1 MPNCQLPITNFK
13 LFMIGFIQQLQRRT
27 PLGWLQLTRQK
38 GRLAVALS
46 GVAFADLLMLMQ
58 LGFRSALFNSAT
70 ILHESLRAD
79 IVLLNPQALNLQ
91 DLSTFTRRRL
101 YQAMD
106 VPGVATAEPIYNSLV
121 TWKHPQTRKKTQVMI
136 IGFNPDKPAF
146 DLPEVN
152 QNIDSIKLPD
162 TILFD
167 EATRGEYGEVI
178 EQIKQGKT
186 VQTEI
191 SGRTITVDNLFKVGA
206 SFAADG
212 TLMTSD
218 QNFLRLFQNQDSG
231 SVNLGLIR
239 LEPGYQ
245 AEEVAEKIKYHL
257 RNADD
262 IKVLTKEEF
271 IAFEKA
277 YWQSNTPIGFIF
289 ALGTMMGFIVGVIIV
304 YQVLSTDVNAH
315 IKEYATFKAM
325 GYKNFFLLS
334 VVFEEAIIL
343 AILGFIPGALISTGL
358 YALTRNATNLPLY
371 MTLAR
376 AIQVQVMTIIMCMIS
391 GAVATRKVQSADPA
405 DMF

>member
-1 MPNCQLPITNFK
+1 
-13 LFMIGFIQQLQRRT
+13 MIGFIQKLQRRT
-27 PLGWLQLTRQK
+27 PLGWLQLTRKK

-70 ILHESLRAD
+70 VLHESLRAD

-136 IGFNPDKPAF
+136 IGFNPEKPVF

-178 EQIKQGKT
+178 EQIKQGQT
-186 VQTEI
+186 VKTEI
-191 SGRTITVDNLFKVGA
+191 NGRTITVDNLFKVGA

-218 QNFLRLFQNQDSG
+218 QNFLRLFPNQDSG

-371 MTLAR
+371 MTVAR

>member
-1 MPNCQLPITNFK
+1 MPNIYQKYKII
-13 LFMIGFIQQLQRRT
+13 MIGFIQQLQRRT

-38 GRLAVALS
+38 GRLLVALS

-58 LGFRSALFNSAT
+58 LGFQSALFNSAT
-70 ILHESLRAD
+70 RLHDSLRAD
-79 IVLLNPQALNLQ
+79 LVLMSPQALNLQ

-106 VPGVATAEPIYNSLV
+106 VPGVATAEPMYNSLV
-121 TWKHPQTRKKTQVMI
+121 TWRNPQTRLKTQVMI

-152 QNIDSIKLPD
+152 QNIDAIKLPD

-167 EATRGEYGEVI
+167 EATRGTYDKVI
-178 EQIKQGKT
+178 AQIKQGQT
-186 VQTEI
+186 VTTEVR
-191 SGRTITVDNLFKVGA
+191 GRTMTIADVFKVGA

-218 QNFLRLFQNQDSG
+218 QNFLRLFSGQDSG
-231 SVNLGLIR
+231 SANLGLIR
-239 LEPGYQ
+239 LKPGY
-245 AEEVAEKIKYHL
+245 EPEKVAEQLKYHL

-271 IAFEKA
+271 IEFEKA
-277 YWQSNTPIGFIF
+277 YWQTNTPIGFIF
-289 ALGTMMGFIVGVIIV
+289 SLGAMMGFIVGIIIV

-343 AILGFIPGALISTGL
+343 AVLGFIPGAAISTGL

-371 MTLAR
+371 MTVAR
-376 AIQVQVMTIIMCMIS
+376 VIQVQVMTIIMCVIS

>member
-1 MPNCQLPITNFK
+1 
-13 LFMIGFIQQLQRRT
+13 MIGFIQQLQRRT

-38 GRLAVALS
+38 GRLLVALS

-70 ILHESLRAD
+70 VLHESLRAD
-79 IVLLNPQALNLQ
+79 IVLLSPQAMNLQ

-101 YQAMD
+101 FQAMD
-106 VPGVATAEPIYNSLV
+106 VPGVANAEPIYNSLV
-121 TWKHPQTRKKTQVMI
+121 TWKNPQTRKKTQVMI

-146 DLPEVN
+146 NLPEVN

-178 EQIKQGKT
+178 EQIKQGQT
-186 VQTEI
+186 VKTEI
-191 SGRTITVDNLFKVGA
+191 KGRTVTVDNLFKVGA

-218 QNFLRLFQNQDSG
+218 QNFLRLFPNQDSG

-239 LEPGYQ
+239 LEPGYE
-245 AEEVAEKIKYHL
+245 AEEVAEKIKYYL
-257 RNADD
+257 RNTDD

-371 MTLAR
+371 MTVAR

>member
-1 MPNCQLPITNFK
+1 
-13 LFMIGFIQQLQRRT
+13 MIGFIQQLQRRT

-70 ILHESLRAD
+70 TLHESLNAD
-79 IVLLNPQALNLQ
+79 IVLLSPQALNLQ

-121 TWKHPQTRKKTQVMI
+121 TWKNPQTAKKNQVMI

-152 QNIDSIKLPD
+152 NNIDSIKLPD

-178 EQIKQGKT
+178 EQIKQGQT
-186 VQTEI
+186 VKTEI
-191 SGRTITVDNLFKVGA
+191 NGRTITIDNLFKVGA

-218 QNFLRLFQNQDSG
+218 QNFLTLFPNQDSG
-231 SVNLGLIR
+231 SVNLGLVR
-239 LEPGYQ
+239 LEPGY
-245 AEEVAEKIKYHL
+245 EVEDVAEKLKYHL

-262 IKVLTKEEF
+262 IKILTKSEF
-271 IAFEKA
+271 IEFEKA
-277 YWQSNTPIGFIF
+277 YWQTNTPIGFIF

-343 AILGFIPGALISTGL
+343 AILGFLPGAAISTGL

-371 MTLAR
+371 MTVAR
-376 AIQVQVMTIIMCMIS
+376 AVQVQVLTIIMCMIS

>member
-1 MPNCQLPITNFK
+1 
-13 LFMIGFIQQLQRRT
+13 MIGFIQQLQRRT

-38 GRLAVALS
+38 GRLLVALS

-58 LGFRSALFNSAT
+58 LGFQSALFNSAT
-70 ILHESLRAD
+70 RLHDSLRAD
-79 IVLLNPQALNLQ
+79 LVLMSPQALNLQ

-106 VPGVATAEPIYNSLV
+106 VPGVATAEPMYNSLV
-121 TWKHPQTRKKTQVMI
+121 TWRNPQTRLKTQVMI

-152 QNIDSIKLPD
+152 QKIDAIKLPD

-167 EATRGEYGEVI
+167 EATRGTYDKVI
-178 EQIKQGKT
+178 AQIKQGQT
-186 VQTEI
+186 VTTEVK
-191 SGRTITVDNLFKVGA
+191 GRTMTIADVFKVGA

-218 QNFLRLFQNQDSG
+218 QNFLRLFPGQDSG
-231 SVNLGLIR
+231 STNLGLIR
-239 LEPGYQ
+239 LKPGY
-245 AEEVAEKIKYHL
+245 EPEKVAEQLKYHL

-271 IAFEKA
+271 IEFEKA
-277 YWQSNTPIGFIF
+277 YWQTNTPIGFIF
-289 ALGTMMGFIVGVIIV
+289 SLGAMMGFIVGIIIV

-343 AILGFIPGALISTGL
+343 AILGFIPGAAISTGL

-371 MTLAR
+371 MTVAR
-376 AIQVQVMTIIMCMIS
+376 VIQVQVMTIIMCVIS

>member
-1 MPNCQLPITNFK
+1 
-13 LFMIGFIQQLQRRT
+13 MIGLIQKLRRRT

-38 GRLAVALS
+38 GRLLVAVS

-58 LGFRSALFNSAT
+58 LGFQSALFNSAT
-70 ILHESLRAD
+70 RLHDSLRAD
-79 IVLLNPQALNLQ
+79 LVLLSPQALNLQ

-106 VPGVATAEPIYNSLV
+106 VPGVATAEGIYNSLV
-121 TWKHPQTRKKTQVMI
+121 TWKNPQTNRNTQVMI

-152 QNIDSIKLPD
+152 QNIDAIKLPD

-167 EATRGEYGEVI
+167 EATRGQYDQAI
-178 EQIKQGKT
+178 ANIKQGQIVK
-186 VQTEI
+186 TEI
-191 SGRTITVDNLFKVGA
+191 KGRTITIADLFKVGA

-218 QNFLRLFQNQDSG
+218 QNFLRLFPRQDSA

-239 LEPGYQ
+239 LKPGYEP
-245 AEEVAEKIKYHL
+245 EEVAAKIKYHL
-257 RNADD
+257 ANADD
-262 IKVLTKEEF
+262 IKVLTKSEF
-271 IAFEKA
+271 IQFEKA
-277 YWQSNTPIGFIF
+277 YWQTNTPIGFIF
-289 ALGTMMGFIVGVIIV
+289 SLGTMMGFVVGVIIV

-325 GYKNFFLLS
+325 GYRNFFLLS
-334 VVFEEAIIL
+334 VVFEQAIIL
-343 AILGFIPGALISTGL
+343 ALLGFIPGAAISTGL

-371 MTLAR
+371 MTVAR
-376 AIQVQVMTIIMCMIS
+376 AIQVQVMTIIMCIIS

>member
-1 MPNCQLPITNFK
+1 
-13 LFMIGFIQQLQRRT
+13 MIGFIQQLQRRT

-70 ILHESLRAD
+70 ILHESLKAD

-106 VPGVATAEPIYNSLV
+106 VPGVANAEPIYNSLV
-121 TWKHPQTRKKTQVMI
+121 TWKNPQTSKKNQVMI
-136 IGFNPDKPAF
+136 IGFNPDQPAF

-152 QNIDSIKLPD
+152 NNIDSIKLPD

-178 EQIKQGKT
+178 EQIKQGKIVT
-186 VQTEI
+186 TEI
-191 SGRTITVDNLFKVGA
+191 NGRTITIDNLFKVGA

-218 QNFLRLFQNQDSG
+218 QNFLRLFPNQDSG

-239 LEPGYQ
+239 LEPGY
-245 AEEVAEKIKYHL
+245 EAEKVVEELKYHL

-262 IKVLTKEEF
+262 IKILTKEEF

-277 YWQSNTPIGFIF
+277 YWETNTPIGFIF

-343 AILGFIPGALISTGL
+343 AILGFLPGAAISTGL

-371 MTLAR
+371 MTVAR
-376 AIQVQVMTIIMCMIS
+376 AVQVQVMTIIMCMIS

>member
-1 MPNCQLPITNFK
+1 
-13 LFMIGFIQQLQRRT
+13 MIGFIQQLQRRT

-70 ILHESLRAD
+70 ILHESLKAD
-79 IVLLNPQALNLQ
+79 IVLLSPQALNLQ

-106 VPGVATAEPIYNSLV
+106 VPGVANAEPIYNSLV
-121 TWKHPQTRKKTQVMI
+121 TWKNPQTSKKNQVMI

-152 QNIDSIKLPD
+152 NNIDSIKLPD

-167 EATRGEYGEVI
+167 EATRGEYDEVI

-186 VQTEI
+186 VTTEI
-191 SGRTITVDNLFKVGA
+191 NGRTITIDNLFKVGA

-218 QNFLRLFQNQDSG
+218 QNFLRLFPNQDSG
-231 SVNLGLIR
+231 SVNLGLVR
-239 LEPGYQ
+239 LEPGY
-245 AEEVAEKIKYHL
+245 EVEDVAEKLKYHL

-262 IKVLTKEEF
+262 IKILTKEEF
-271 IAFEKA
+271 IEFEKA
-277 YWQSNTPIGFIF
+277 YWQTNTPIGFIF

-343 AILGFIPGALISTGL
+343 AILGFLPGAAISTGL

-371 MTLAR
+371 MTVAR
-376 AIQVQVMTIIMCMIS
+376 AVQVQVLTIIMCMIS

>member
-1 MPNCQLPITNFK
+1 
-13 LFMIGFIQQLQRRT
+13 MIGFIQQLQRRT

-38 GRLAVALS
+38 GRLLVAIS

-79 IVLLNPQALNLQ
+79 VVLLNPQALNLQ

-136 IGFNPDKPAF
+136 IGFNPEKPVF
-146 DLPEVN
+146 DLPEGN

-178 EQIKQGKT
+178 EQIKQGQT
-186 VQTEI
+186 VKTEI
-191 SGRTITVDNLFKVGA
+191 NGRTITVDNLFKVGA

-218 QNFLRLFQNQDSG
+218 QNFLRLFPNQDSG

-371 MTLAR
+371 MTVAR

>member
-1 MPNCQLPITNFK
+1 
-13 LFMIGFIQQLQRRT
+13 MIGFIQQLQRRT

-70 ILHESLRAD
+70 ILHESLKAD

-106 VPGVATAEPIYNSLV
+106 VPGVANAEPIYNSLV
-121 TWKHPQTRKKTQVMI
+121 TWKNPQTSKKNQVMI
-136 IGFNPDKPAF
+136 IGFNPDQPAF

-152 QNIDSIKLPD
+152 NNIDSIKLPD

-186 VQTEI
+186 VTTEI
-191 SGRTITVDNLFKVGA
+191 NGRTITIDNLFKVGA

-218 QNFLRLFQNQDSG
+218 QNFLRLFPNQDSG

-239 LEPGYQ
+239 LKPGYKV
-245 AEEVAEKIKYHL
+245 EEVAEKLKYHL
-257 RNADD
+257 KNTDD

-277 YWQSNTPIGFIF
+277 YWETNTPIGFIF

-343 AILGFIPGALISTGL
+343 AILGFLPGAAISTGL

-371 MTLAR
+371 MTVAR
-376 AIQVQVMTIIMCMIS
+376 AVQVQVMTIIMCMIS

>member
-1 MPNCQLPITNFK
+1 
-13 LFMIGFIQQLQRRT
+13 MIGFIQQLRRRT

-38 GRLAVALS
+38 GRLLVAVS

-58 LGFRSALFNSAT
+58 LGFQSALFNSAT
-70 ILHESLRAD
+70 RLHDSLKAD
-79 IVLLNPQALNLQ
+79 LVLLSPQALNLQ

-121 TWKHPQTRKKTQVMI
+121 TWKNPQTNRKTQVMI

-152 QNIDSIKLPD
+152 QNIDAIKLPD

-167 EATRGEYGEVI
+167 EATRGEYEQAI
-178 EQIKQGKT
+178 AQIKQGEVVK
-186 VQTEI
+186 TEI
-191 SGRTITVDNLFKVGA
+191 KGRTITIADIFKVGA

-218 QNFLRLFQNQDSG
+218 QNFLRLFPRQDSA

-239 LEPGYQ
+239 LKPGYEP
-245 AEEVAEKIKYHL
+245 EEVAAKIKYHL
-257 RNADD
+257 ANADD

-271 IAFEKA
+271 IQFEKA
-277 YWQSNTPIGFIF
+277 YWQTNTPIGFIF
-289 ALGTMMGFIVGVIIV
+289 SLGAMMGFVVGVIIV

-325 GYKNFFLLS
+325 GYRNFFLLS
-334 VVFEEAIIL
+334 VVFEQAIIL
-343 AILGFIPGALISTGL
+343 ALLGFIPGAAISTGL

-371 MTLAR
+371 MTVAR
-376 AIQVQVMTIIMCMIS
+376 AIQVQIMTIIMCMIS

>member
-1 MPNCQLPITNFK
+1 
-13 LFMIGFIQQLQRRT
+13 MIGFIQQLKRRT

-70 ILHESLRAD
+70 TLHESIRAD
-79 IVLLNPQALNLQ
+79 VVLLSPQALNLQ

-121 TWKHPQTRKKTQVMI
+121 TWKNPQSRKKTQVMI

-186 VQTEI
+186 VKTEI
-191 SGRTITVDNLFKVGA
+191 KGRTVTVDNLFKVGA

-218 QNFLRLFQNQDSG
+218 QNFLRLFPNQDSG

-239 LEPGYQ
+239 LEAGYKP
-245 AEEVAEKIKYHL
+245 EEVAEKLKYHL

>member
-1 MPNCQLPITNFK
+1 
-13 LFMIGFIQQLQRRT
+13 MIGFIQQLKRRT

-146 DLPEVN
+146 NLPEVN

-178 EQIKQGKT
+178 AQIKQGKT

-191 SGRTITVDNLFKVGA
+191 SGRTVTVDNLFKVGA

-218 QNFLRLFQNQDSG
+218 QNFLRLFPNQDSG

-371 MTLAR
+371 MTVAR

>member
-1 MPNCQLPITNFK
+1 
-13 LFMIGFIQQLQRRT
+13 MIGFIQQLKRRT

-70 ILHESLRAD
+70 VLHESLKAD

-146 DLPEVN
+146 NLPEVN

-178 EQIKQGKT
+178 EQIKQGQT
-186 VQTEI
+186 VKTEI
-191 SGRTITVDNLFKVGA
+191 NGRTITVDNLFKVGA

-218 QNFLRLFQNQDSG
+218 QNFLRLFPNQDSG

-371 MTLAR
+371 MTVAR

>member
-1 MPNCQLPITNFK
+1 
-13 LFMIGFIQQLQRRT
+13 MIGFIQKLQRRT

-79 IVLLNPQALNLQ
+79 VVLLNPQALNLQ

-136 IGFNPDKPAF
+136 IGFNPEKPVF

-178 EQIKQGKT
+178 EQIKQGQT
-186 VQTEI
+186 VKTEI
-191 SGRTITVDNLFKVGA
+191 NGRTITVDNLFKVGA

-218 QNFLRLFQNQDSG
+218 QNFLRLFPNQDSG

-371 MTLAR
+371 MTVAR

>member
-1 MPNCQLPITNFK
+1 
-13 LFMIGFIQQLQRRT
+13 MIGFIQKLQRRT

-70 ILHESLRAD
+70 VLHESLRAD

-146 DLPEVN
+146 NLPEVN

-178 EQIKQGKT
+178 EQIKQGQT
-186 VQTEI
+186 VKTEI
-191 SGRTITVDNLFKVGA
+191 NGRTITVDNLFKVGA

-218 QNFLRLFQNQDSG
+218 QNFLRLFPNQDSG

-371 MTLAR
+371 MTVAR

>member
-1 MPNCQLPITNFK
+1 
-13 LFMIGFIQQLQRRT
+13 MIGFIQQLQRRT

-58 LGFRSALFNSAT
+58 IGFRSALFNSAT
-70 ILHESLRAD
+70 ILHESLNAD
-79 IVLLNPQALNLQ
+79 IVLLSPQALNLQ

-106 VPGVATAEPIYNSLV
+106 VPGVANAEPIYNSLV
-121 TWKHPQTRKKTQVMI
+121 TWKNPQTRLKTQVMI

-152 QNIDSIKLPD
+152 ENLDSIKLAD

-178 EQIKQGKT
+178 EQVQQGKT
-186 VQTEI
+186 VETEI
-191 SGRTITVDNLFKVGA
+191 NGRTITIDSLFKVGA

-218 QNFLRLFQNQDSG
+218 QNFLRLFPNQDSG

-239 LEPGYQ
+239 LEPGYKV
-245 AEEVAEKIKYHL
+245 EDVTEKLKYHL

-262 IKVLTKEEF
+262 IKILTKEEF
-271 IAFEKA
+271 IEFEKA
-277 YWQSNTPIGFIF
+277 YWQTNTPIGFIF

-315 IKEYATFKAM
+315 MKEYATFKAM

-343 AILGFIPGALISTGL
+343 AILGFLPGAAISTGL

-371 MTLAR
+371 MTAAR

>member
-1 MPNCQLPITNFK
+1 
-13 LFMIGFIQQLQRRT
+13 MIGFIQQLQRRT
-27 PLGWLQLTRQK
+27 PLGWLQLSRQK
-38 GRLAVALS
+38 GRLLVALS

-58 LGFRSALFNSAT
+58 LGFQSALFNSAT
-70 ILHESLRAD
+70 RLHDSLKAD
-79 IVLLNPQALNLQ
+79 LVLMSPQALNLQ

-106 VPGVATAEPIYNSLV
+106 VPGVATAEPMYNSLV
-121 TWKHPQTRKKTQVMI
+121 TWRNPQTSLKTQVMI

-152 QNIDSIKLPD
+152 QKIDAIKLPD

-167 EATRGEYGEVI
+167 EATRGTYDKVI
-178 EQIKQGKT
+178 AQIKQGQT
-186 VQTEI
+186 VTTEVK
-191 SGRTITVDNLFKVGA
+191 GRTMTIADVFKVGA

-218 QNFLRLFQNQDSG
+218 QNFLRLFPGQDSG
-231 SVNLGLIR
+231 STNLGLIR
-239 LEPGYQ
+239 LKPGY
-245 AEEVAEKIKYHL
+245 EPEKVAEQLKYHL

-271 IAFEKA
+271 IEFEKA
-277 YWQSNTPIGFIF
+277 YWQTNTPIGFIF
-289 ALGTMMGFIVGVIIV
+289 SLGAMMGFIVGIIIV

-343 AILGFIPGALISTGL
+343 AVLGFIPGAVISTGL

-376 AIQVQVMTIIMCMIS
+376 VIQVQVMTIIMCVIS

>member
-1 MPNCQLPITNFK
+1 
-13 LFMIGFIQQLQRRT
+13 MIGFIQQLQRRT

-70 ILHESLRAD
+70 ILHESLKAD

-106 VPGVATAEPIYNSLV
+106 VPGVANAEPIYNSLV
-121 TWKHPQTRKKTQVMI
+121 TWKNPQTSKKNQVMI
-136 IGFNPDKPAF
+136 IGFNPDQPAF

-152 QNIDSIKLPD
+152 NNIDSIKLPD

-178 EQIKQGKT
+178 EQIKQGKIVT
-186 VQTEI
+186 TEI
-191 SGRTITVDNLFKVGA
+191 NGRTIKIDNLFKVGA

-218 QNFLRLFQNQDSG
+218 QNFLRLFPNQDSG

-239 LEPGYQ
+239 LKPGY
-245 AEEVAEKIKYHL
+245 EAEKVVEELKYHL

-277 YWQSNTPIGFIF
+277 YWETNTPIGFIF

-343 AILGFIPGALISTGL
+343 AVLGFLPGAAISTGL

-371 MTLAR
+371 MTVAR
-376 AIQVQVMTIIMCMIS
+376 AVQVQVLTIIMCVIS

>member
-1 MPNCQLPITNFK
+1 
-13 LFMIGFIQQLQRRT
+13 MIGFIQQLQRRT

-70 ILHESLRAD
+70 VLHESLRAD

-146 DLPEVN
+146 NLPEVN

-178 EQIKQGKT
+178 EQIKQGQT
-186 VQTEI
+186 VKTEI
-191 SGRTITVDNLFKVGA
+191 NGRTITVDNLFKVGA

-218 QNFLRLFQNQDSG
+218 QNFLRLFPNQDSG
-231 SVNLGLIR
+231 SANLGLIR
-239 LEPGYQ
+239 LEPGYE

>member
-1 MPNCQLPITNFK
+1 
-13 LFMIGFIQQLQRRT
+13 MIGFIQQLQRRT
-27 PLGWLQLTRQK
+27 PLGWLQLSRQK
-38 GRLAVALS
+38 GRLLVALS

-58 LGFRSALFNSAT
+58 LGFQSALFNSAT
-70 ILHESLRAD
+70 RLHDSLNAD
-79 IVLLNPQALNLQ
+79 LVLLSPQALNLQ

-121 TWKHPQTRKKTQVMI
+121 TWRNPQTRLKTQVMI

-152 QNIDSIKLPD
+152 QNIDAIKLPD

-167 EATRGEYGEVI
+167 EATRGTYDQVI
-178 EQIKQGKT
+178 AQIKQGKVVT
-186 VQTEI
+186 TEI
-191 SGRTITVDNLFKVGA
+191 QGRTITIANVFKVGA

-218 QNFLRLFQNQDSG
+218 QNFLRLFPRQDSG
-231 SVNLGLIR
+231 STNLGLIR
-239 LEPGYQ
+239 LKPGY
-245 AEEVAEKIKYHL
+245 EAEKVADELKYHL
-257 RNADD
+257 RNAPDV
-262 IKVLTKEEF
+262 KVFTKEEF
-271 IAFEKA
+271 IEFEKA
-277 YWQSNTPIGFIF
+277 YWQTNTPIGFIF
-289 ALGTMMGFIVGVIIV
+289 SLGTAMGFIVGVIIV

-315 IKEYATFKAM
+315 MKEYATFKAM
-325 GYKNFFLLS
+325 GYRNFFLLS

-343 AILGFIPGALISTGL
+343 AILGFIPGAAISTGL

-371 MTLAR
+371 MTVAR
-376 AIQVQVMTIIMCMIS
+376 AIQVLMMTIIMCMIS

>member
-1 MPNCQLPITNFK
+1 
-13 LFMIGFIQQLQRRT
+13 MIGFIQQLQRRT

-79 IVLLNPQALNLQ
+79 VVLLNPQALNLQ

-121 TWKHPQTRKKTQVMI
+121 TWKHPQSRKKTQVMI

-178 EQIKQGKT
+178 EQIKQGQT
-186 VQTEI
+186 VKTEI
-191 SGRTITVDNLFKVGA
+191 NGRTITVDNLFKVGA

-218 QNFLRLFQNQDSG
+218 QNFLRLFPNQDSG

-371 MTLAR
+371 MTVAR

>member
-1 MPNCQLPITNFK
+1 
-13 LFMIGFIQQLQRRT
+13 MIGFIQQLQRRT

-58 LGFRSALFNSAT
+58 LGFQNALFNSAT
-70 ILHESLRAD
+70 RLHESLRAD
-79 IVLLNPQALNLQ
+79 IVLLSPQALNLQ

-121 TWKHPQTRKKTQVMI
+121 TWRNPQTRLKTQVMV
-136 IGFNPDKPAF
+136 IGFNPDKSPF

-152 QNIDSIKLPD
+152 QSLDKIKLPD

-167 EATRGEYGEVI
+167 EATRGTYDEVI
-178 EQIKQGKT
+178 EA
-186 VQTEI
+186 VQKGETITTEI
-191 SGRTITVDNLFKVGA
+191 QGRTITIGDLFKVGA

-218 QNFLRLFQNQDSG
+218 QNFLRLFPRQDSG
-231 SVNLGLIR
+231 SINLGLIR
-239 LEPGYQ
+239 LKPGY
-245 AEEVAEKIKYHL
+245 EVEQVAAQLKYHL
-257 RNADD
+257 QDADD

-271 IAFEKA
+271 IDFEKA
-277 YWQSNTPIGFIF
+277 YWQTNTPIGFIF
-289 ALGTMMGFIVGVIIV
+289 SLGAMMGFIVGIIIV

-343 AILGFIPGALISTGL
+343 ALLGFIPGAVISTGL

-371 MTLAR
+371 MTVAR
-376 AIQVQVMTIIMCMIS
+376 VVQVQVVTILMCMIS

>member
-1 MPNCQLPITNFK
+1 
-13 LFMIGFIQQLQRRT
+13 MIGFIQQLQRRT

-70 ILHESLRAD
+70 ILHESLKAD
-79 IVLLNPQALNLQ
+79 IVLLSPQALNLQ

-106 VPGVATAEPIYNSLV
+106 VPGVANAEPIYNSLV
-121 TWKHPQTRKKTQVMI
+121 TWKNPQTGLKTQVMI
-136 IGFNPDKPAF
+136 IGFNPNKPAF

-152 QNIDSIKLPD
+152 NNINSIKLPD

-178 EQIKQGKT
+178 AQIKQGKT
-186 VQTEI
+186 VTTEI
-191 SGRTITVDNLFKVGA
+191 KGRTVTIDNLFKVGA

-218 QNFLRLFQNQDSG
+218 QNFLRLFSNQDSG
-231 SVNLGLIR
+231 SVNLGLIS
-239 LEPGYQ
+239 LKPGYE
-245 AEEVAEKIKYHL
+245 AEEVAEKLKYHL

-262 IKVLTKEEF
+262 IKILTKEEF
-271 IAFEKA
+271 IEFEKA
-277 YWQSNTPIGFIF
+277 YWQTNTPIGFIF

-343 AILGFIPGALISTGL
+343 AILGFLPGAAISTGL

-371 MTLAR
+371 MTVAR
-376 AIQVQVMTIIMCMIS
+376 AVQVQVMTIIMCMIS

>member
-1 MPNCQLPITNFK
+1 
-13 LFMIGFIQQLQRRT
+13 MIGFIQKLQRRT
-27 PLGWLQLTRQK
+27 PLGWLQLTRKK

-58 LGFRSALFNSAT
+58 LGFRNALFNSAT

-79 IVLLNPQALNLQ
+79 IVLLSPQALNLQ

-106 VPGVATAEPIYNSLV
+106 VPGVATAEPVYNSLV
-121 TWKHPQTRKKTQVMI
+121 TWKNPQSRKKTQVMI

-146 DLPEVN
+146 NLPEVN

-178 EQIKQGKT
+178 EQIKQGQT
-186 VQTEI
+186 VKTEI
-191 SGRTITVDNLFKVGA
+191 NGRTITVDNLFKVGA

-218 QNFLRLFQNQDSG
+218 QNFLRLFPNQDSG

-343 AILGFIPGALISTGL
+343 AILGFLPGAAISTAL

-371 MTLAR
+371 MTVAR
-376 AIQVQVMTIIMCMIS
+376 AVQVQVLTIIMCMIS